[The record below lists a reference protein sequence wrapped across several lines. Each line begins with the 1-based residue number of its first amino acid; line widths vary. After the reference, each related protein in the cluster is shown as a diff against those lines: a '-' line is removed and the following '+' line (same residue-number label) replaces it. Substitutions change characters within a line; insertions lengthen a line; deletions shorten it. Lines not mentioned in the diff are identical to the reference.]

1 MNRPLIKVIELL
13 LILLPLL
20 VTPVVAQEPT
30 PFGTSDPE
38 AKAIL
43 DKAAKEYASYNSLKA
58 DFTLKTT
65 NAENKLLG
73 SQKGTIWLKGDSFK
87 FQLGAQIVFSDGTTL
102 WSYNK
107 DNNEV
112 QITNYEPE
120 KGQITP
126 SSLFTDFYDKNF
138 LYRLQGTSELNGKEV
153 YLIQMTPFDKSKPYF
168 QIVARIGKNQYRL
181 MGMELFTKGGYRYS
195 YLITSYHPNAAINAS
210 EFVFDKTNYPGVS
223 VVDLRM

>member
-1 MNRPLIKVIELL
+1 MIRLLINRALLL
-13 LILLPLL
+13 LILSPLL
-20 VTPVVAQEPT
+20 AAPAMAQEPT

-43 DKAAKEYASYNSLKA
+43 DKAAKEYASYTSLKA

-65 NAENKLLG
+65 NAEDKLLG
-73 SQKGTIWLKGDSFK
+73 SQEGTIWLKGNSFK
-87 FQLGAQIVFSDGTTL
+87 FQLGSQIVFSDGTTL

-126 SSLFTDFYDKNF
+126 SSLFSDFYDKNF
-138 LYRLQGTSELNGKEV
+138 LYRLKGTSELKGKEV

-168 QIVARIGKNQYRL
+168 QLVARITKSQYRL

-195 YLITSYHPNAAINAS
+195 YLITSYQPNVPLTAS
-210 EFVFDKTNYPGVS
+210 DFVFDKAKFPGVS